1 VVQSREKEEERPM
14 KRLAVLLSL
23 VFLASVGLS
32 PATADDAETIA
43 AINAS
48 SNALDDAF
56 GARNVEVIRSLMTAD
71 HVTVTPYYDGPQ
83 SVDDQ
88 IASLKELDY
97 GQTFVTEPSV
107 VLLSS
112 DVALRTFIADL
123 KGSFQGEPLPAR
135 VFVNETLIKRDG
147 KWIERFFQVTTLKP

>member
-1 VVQSREKEEERPM
+1 MRKI
-14 KRLAVLLSL
+14 AAILSL
-23 VFLASVGLS
+23 MILVAVG
-32 PATADDAETIA
+32 AFRAEAGDADTIA

-48 SNALDDAF
+48 SNALDKAF
-56 GARNVEVIRSLMTAD
+56 GERDIATIKALMTPD

-88 IASLKELDY
+88 IASLPDLDY
-97 GQTFVTEPSV
+97 GQTIIGEPSV
-107 VLLSS
+107 ALLGP

-123 KGSFQGEPLPAR
+123 KGSFKGKPLPAR
-135 VFVNETLIKRDG
+135 AFVNETLVKRDG

>member
-1 VVQSREKEEERPM
+1 M
-14 KRLAVLLSL
+14 KRLTVLFSL
-23 VFLASVGLS
+23 VFLASAAS
-32 PATADDAETIA
+32 YSAHADDAETIA

-56 GARNVEVIRSLMTAD
+56 GARDVEAIRSLMTED
-71 HVTVTPYYDGPQ
+71 HITVTPYYDGPQ

-88 IASLKELDY
+88 IASLAELDY

-107 VLLSS
+107 VLLAQ

-123 KGSFQGEPLPAR
+123 TGSFRGEPLPAR
-135 VFVNETLIKRDG
+135 AFVNETLVKRDG
-147 KWIERFFQVTTLKP
+147 KWIERFFQVTTLKH

>member
-1 VVQSREKEEERPM
+1 MRKI
-14 KRLAVLLSL
+14 AAILSL
-23 VFLASVGLS
+23 MILVAVG
-32 PATADDAETIA
+32 AFRAEAGDADTIA

-48 SNALDDAF
+48 SNALDKAF
-56 GARNVEVIRSLMTAD
+56 GERDIATIKALMTPD

-88 IASLKELDY
+88 IASLPDLDY
-97 GQTFVTEPSV
+97 GQTIVGEPSV
-107 VLLSS
+107 ALLGP

-123 KGSFQGEPLPAR
+123 KGSFKGKPLPAR
-135 VFVNETLIKRDG
+135 AFVNETLVKRDG